1 MKKILLATTML
12 AGTAGFASAEVA
24 ISGSGVFGIGYSE
37 NAVANPFR
45 DIDGNG
51 VVTAAELAASDE
63 TYAIRETYLT
73 FTGTTTT
80 DGGLELGVVTTFG
93 TYDTDNGIEDDGS
106 TIYASGAFGTLT
118 MGAVSEADQ
127 VAALDDIGG
136 LAGLGVDNVAEVL
149 TGDDPE
155 TLLGGELSHNV
166 HYKYSTGGLTFAAST
181 LLGKI
186 DDSYALGLKYDF
198 ANAYVGLGY
207 IQHDVAATGRDP
219 SAVSLYAGGT
229 FGAVGVKAMYSQHDL
244 DIPGAA
250 KLDAWGL
257 YADYTTGAL
266 TLMAEV
272 ADNDLASDTAYGI
285 GASYDLGGGAAF
297 VGGIASVNDTNR
309 AEMGLSFSF

>member
-37 NAVANPFR
+37 NGVLNPL
-45 DIDGNG
+45 DDG
-51 VVTAAELAASDE
+51 LAATPIDE

-93 TYDTDNGIEDDGS
+93 TYDTNDGIGDDGS

-118 MGAVSEADQ
+118 MGAVSEADE
-127 VAALDDIGG
+127 VATLADIGG
-136 LAGLGVDNVAEVL
+136 LSGLGVDNVAEAL
-149 TGDDPE
+149 TGDSPE
-155 TLLGGELSHNV
+155 ALVAGIEVSHNV
-166 HYKYSTGGLTFAAST
+166 HYKYSTGGLTFAASA
-181 LLGKI
+181 LIGKE
-186 DDSYALGLKYDF
+186 DDSMAIGVKYDF
-198 ANAYVGLGY
+198 SNAYVGLGY
-207 IQHDVAATGRDP
+207 IKHDLMATATKP
-219 SAVSLYAGGT
+219 STVSLYAGGT
-229 FGAVGVKAMYSQHDL
+229 FGAVGVKAMYSQAD
-244 DIPGAA
+244 DDVAGTADV
-250 KLDAWGL
+250 DAWGL

-272 ADNDLASDTAYGI
+272 ADSDLVDSAAYGI

-297 VGGIASVNDTNR
+297 VGGIANVSGAAPNSDTTR
-309 AEMGLSFSF
+309 AEMGISFSF

>member
-1 MKKILLATTML
+1 ML

-37 NAVANPFR
+37 NGILNPL
-45 DIDGNG
+45 G
-51 VVTAAELAASDE
+51 ADE

-93 TYDTDNGIEDDGS
+93 TYDTDDGIGDDGS

-136 LAGLGVDNVAEVL
+136 LSGLGVDNVAEVL

-155 TLLGGELSHNV
+155 ALLGGELSHNV

-181 LLGKI
+181 LLGKA
-186 DDSYALGLKYDF
+186 DDSYAIGLKYDF

-207 IQHDVAATGRDP
+207 IKHDLAAPFNFGSGP

-229 FGAVGVKAMYSQHDL
+229 FGAIGVKAMYSQHDL
-244 DIPGAA
+244 DVPGLAD
-250 KLDAWGL
+250 LDAWGL

-272 ADNDLASDTAYGI
+272 ADNDLVTDTAYGI

-309 AEMGLSFSF
+309 AEMGISFSF

>member
-37 NAVANPFR
+37 NGIANPL
-45 DIDGNG
+45 DDANPL
-51 VVTAAELAASDE
+51 TASDE

-93 TYDTDNGIEDDGS
+93 TYDTNDGIGDDGS

-118 MGAVSEADQ
+118 MGAVAEADQ
-127 VAALDDIGG
+127 VAGLSDIGG
-136 LAGLGVDNVAEVL
+136 LSGLGVDNVAEIL
-149 TGDDPE
+149 TGDDPA
-155 TLLGGELSHNV
+155 TLLGATTLSHNV
-166 HYKYSTGGLTFAAST
+166 HYKYATGGLTFAASA
-181 LLGKI
+181 LIGKE
-186 DDSYALGLKYDF
+186 DDSMAVGVKYDF
-198 ANAYVGLGY
+198 SNAYVGLGY
-207 IQHDVAATGRDP
+207 IKHDVAATGRNP

-229 FGAVGVKAMYSQHDL
+229 FGAIGVKAMYAKHDVDVAGAADL
-244 DIPGAA
+244 DS
-250 KLDAWGL
+250 WGL

-272 ADNDLASDTAYGI
+272 ADNDLVDSAAYGI

-297 VGGIASVNDTNR
+297 VGGIANVSGAAPNSDTTR
-309 AEMGLSFSF
+309 AEMGISFSF